1 MNKLTLFGLLAL
13 VISSVYAQVNFEYCS
28 DYNPLLEVDYKEDTG
43 DDING
48 DLCSIFKTDGD
59 RTHCCYVEN
68 LVIDNDQSYNHHC
81 IQITDDQYENIKN
94 FKKYVRGEYNSEDF
108 EIDCSSKFVSISLFA
123 VLALLI

>member
-13 VISSVYAQVNFEYCS
+13 IISCVHSQTDFFQVCADDDVIAA
-28 DYNPLLEVDYKEDTG
+28 YKKERG
-43 DDING
+43 DDIDG
-48 DLCSIFKTDGD
+48 DFCSMFKTGGD
-59 RTHCCYVEN
+59 RAHCCYAEN
-68 LVIDNDQSYNHHC
+68 LIINSDDSFNNHC

-94 FKKYVRGEYNSEDF
+94 FKKYVRDEYNSEF